1 VCPPIHLTAEP
12 KTRNPDMLR
21 ALRTFLAFLAV
32 AFAAPAI
39 AAPAWQEYTPAA
51 FARAQE
57 AGKTII
63 VDVHA
68 VWCPTCK
75 AQAPTLDALRQDAR
89 LKDAVFFKVDFDKEK
104 AFLREYRIP
113 RQSTVLVFRG
123 KQETVRSIAESRPRQ
138 LREVVMA
145 GI

>member
-1 VCPPIHLTAEP
+1 
-12 KTRNPDMLR
+12 MLR
-21 ALRTFLAFLAV
+21 AIRTFLAFLAV
-32 AFAAPAI
+32 ALAAPAI
-39 AAPAWQEYTPAA
+39 AAPAWQEYSPAA

-57 AGKTII
+57 AGKTIV

-75 AQAPTLDALRQDAR
+75 AQAPTLDALRQEPR
-89 LKDAVFFKVDFDKEK
+89 LKDAVFFKVDFDEEK
-104 AFLREYRIP
+104 DFLRAHRIP

-123 KQETVRSIAESRPRQ
+123 KQETARSIAESRPKQ
-138 LREVVMA
+138 LREAVMA

>member
-1 VCPPIHLTAEP
+1 MFRIILSILA
-12 KTRNPDMLR
+12 ML
-21 ALRTFLAFLAV
+21 AAAFP
-32 AFAAPAI
+32 AAAN
-39 AAPAWQEYTPAA
+39 AAPAWQEYSPAA
-51 FARAQE
+51 FAKAQE

-75 AQAPTLDALRQDAR
+75 AQAPTLDALRQEAK

-104 AFLREYRIP
+104 AFLRAHRIP

-123 KQETVRSIAESRPRQ
+123 KQETARSIAESRPRQ
-138 LREVVMA
+138 LREAVMA
-145 GI
+145 GL

>member
-1 VCPPIHLTAEP
+1 MFV
-12 KTRNPDMLR
+12 R
-21 ALRTFLAFLAV
+21 AMSTFLAFLAV

-39 AAPAWQEYTPAA
+39 AAPAWQDYTPAA
-51 FARAQE
+51 FARAQD
-57 AGKTII
+57 AGKTIV

-75 AQAPTLDALRQDAR
+75 AQAPTLDALRQEPR

-104 AFLREYRIP
+104 PFLRQHRIP

-123 KQETVRSIAESRPRQ
+123 KQESARSIAESRPKQ
-138 LREVVMA
+138 LREAVMA

>member
-1 VCPPIHLTAEP
+1 
-12 KTRNPDMLR
+12 MLR
-21 ALRTFLAFLAV
+21 FILSFLAMLS
-32 AFAAPAI
+32 AALPAAAN
-39 AAPAWQEYTPAA
+39 AAPAWQEYSPAA
-51 FARAQE
+51 FAKAQG

-75 AQAPTLDALRQDAR
+75 AQAPTLDALRQEAK

-104 AFLREYRIP
+104 AFLRAHRIP

-123 KQETVRSIAESRPRQ
+123 KQETARSIAESRPRQ
-138 LREVVMA
+138 LREAVMA
-145 GI
+145 GL

>member
-1 VCPPIHLTAEP
+1 MFV
-12 KTRNPDMLR
+12 R
-21 ALRTFLAFLAV
+21 AIGTFLAFLAV

-39 AAPAWQEYTPAA
+39 AAPAWQDYNAAA
-51 FARAQE
+51 FTRAQD
-57 AGKTII
+57 ADKTII

-75 AQAPTLDALRQDAR
+75 AQAPTLDALRQEPR

-104 AFLREYRIP
+104 AFLRQHRIP

-123 KQETVRSIAESRPRQ
+123 KQESARSIAESRAKQ
-138 LREVVMA
+138 LRAAVMA

>member
-1 VCPPIHLTAEP
+1 
-12 KTRNPDMLR
+12 MFR

-32 AFAAPAI
+32 AFAAPAS
-39 AAPAWQEYTPAA
+39 AAPAWQDYAPSA

-75 AQAPTLDALRQDAR
+75 AQAPTLDALRQDPK

-104 AFLREYRIP
+104 AFLRAHRIP

-123 KQETVRSIAESRPRQ
+123 KRETVRSIAESRPKQ
-138 LREVVMA
+138 LHEAVLA
-145 GI
+145 GV

>member
-1 VCPPIHLTAEP
+1 MI
-12 KTRNPDMLR
+12 LR
-21 ALRTFLAFLAV
+21 AIRTLLALIAIG
-32 AFAAPAI
+32 FAAPAI
-39 AAPAWQEYTPAA
+39 AAPTWQDYNSAA
-51 FARAQE
+51 FAKAQSD
-57 AGKTII
+57 GKTIV

-75 AQAPTLDALRQDAR
+75 AQAPTLDALRQETR

-104 AFLREYRIP
+104 AFLRQHRIP

-123 KQETVRSIAESRPRQ
+123 KQETVRSIAESRPKQ
-138 LREVVMA
+138 LRAAVMA

>member
-1 VCPPIHLTAEP
+1 
-12 KTRNPDMLR
+12 MFR
-21 ALRTFLAFLAV
+21 AIRVLLAFLAV
-32 AFAAPAI
+32 ALAAPAM
-39 AAPAWQEYTPAA
+39 AAPAWQDYSPAA
-51 FARAQE
+51 FTRAQK
-57 AGKTII
+57 AGKTIV

-75 AQAPTLDALRQDAR
+75 AQAPTLDALRQEPR

-104 AFLREYRIP
+104 DFLRAHRIP

-123 KQETVRSIAESRPRQ
+123 KRETARSIAESRPRQ
-138 LREVVMA
+138 LREAVMA

>member
-1 VCPPIHLTAEP
+1 MFV
-12 KTRNPDMLR
+12 R
-21 ALRTFLAFLAV
+21 AISTFLAFLAV
-32 AFAAPAI
+32 AFTAPAI
-39 AAPAWQEYTPAA
+39 AAPAWQDYTPAA
-51 FARAQE
+51 FARAQD
-57 AGKTII
+57 AGKTIV

-75 AQAPTLDALRQDAR
+75 AQAPTLDALRQEPR

-104 AFLREYRIP
+104 AFLRQHRIP

-123 KQETVRSIAESRPRQ
+123 KQESMRSIAESRPKQ
-138 LREVVMA
+138 LRQAVMA